1 MLQAKNKELKL
12 EMNENL
18 EKEAINK
25 IKLIKKRHK
34 KNIMKK

>member
-12 EMNENL
+12 ETNENL

-25 IKLIKKRHK
+25 IKLIKKK
-34 KNIMKK
+34 K

>member
-25 IKLIKKRHK
+25 KKLIKKKKK

>member
-12 EMNENL
+12 ETNENL

-25 IKLIKKRHK
+25 IKLIKKRNK

>member
-18 EKEAINK
+18 EKEVINK
-25 IKLIKKRHK
+25 IKLIKKEK
-34 KNIMKK
+34 KNIMKE

>member
-12 EMNENL
+12 ETNENL

-25 IKLIKKRHK
+25 IKLIKKEK
-34 KNIMKK
+34 KNIMKE